1 MQKYKF
7 VLKSILIHEGTDS
20 ESGHYYAY
28 IRDSIKEIWRRYDDT
43 TIREEKESVVFE
55 KSQGGPDSNSSA
67 YFLVYQ
73 RASSITPNTK
83 LPIINYA
90 LEG

>member
-55 KSQGGPDSNSSA
+55 KS
-67 YFLVYQ
+67 
-73 RASSITPNTK
+73 
-83 LPIINYA
+83 
-90 LEG
+90 